1 MNVRDEVDLQTGDLI
16 LFRGTSWVSWLIEW
30 LGVSRYSHVG
40 IIVKNPVFLDP
51 ELEDGTYILESSWN
65 NTPDAEDHQMKCGVQ
80 LHLLDDVLKE
90 CSRGSVFTRKV
101 HCERTP
107 AFYQKLIELHKEIHD
122 KPYDMAPWD
131 WLCAK
136 HNMICPLPSDPAY
149 KTTKRFWCSA
159 LVSYLYC
166 QLGIMEKEVNWS
178 LVAPREFSS
187 TESKWVRFLC
197 TIDKEKSL
205 Y

>member
-1 MNVRDEVDLQTGDLI
+1 MNLRDEVYLQTGDLL
-16 LFRGTSWVSWLIEW
+16 LFRGTSWISWLVEW

-40 IIVKNPVFLDP
+40 IVVKNPTFLDP
-51 ELEDGTYILESSWN
+51 DLEDGTYILESSLN
-65 NTPDAEDHQMKCGVQ
+65 NTPDVEDHQMKCGVQ

-90 CSRGSVFTRKV
+90 CSRGSVMTRKV
-101 HCERTP
+101 NCERNES
-107 AFYQKLIELHKEIHD
+107 FYQKLIELHKEIHN

-136 HNMICPLPSDPAY
+136 YNMICPLPSDPAY

-166 QLGIMEKEVNWS
+166 HLGIMEKDVNWS

-187 TESKWVRFLC
+187 TEAKWIRFLC
-197 TIDKEKSL
+197 PIDKEKIL